1 MNYYF
6 KLSEPSD
13 DDIIETDD
21 YLEHASSKNP
31 DNQLYVFDRV
41 WKDSEG
47 HWRVDLKNTV
57 TGATATRIGIDPKYE
72 GKPLSF
78 NAVKSIVRYALDNHK
93 IAIKDSEV
101 DKIVYTFMRL
111 APQFFAETGRSNYT
125 MNRGGS
131 KNPKKSTSTLAPQYL
146 KHSSESIVLPLQSD
160 VASPR
165 ASFENS
171 QNIVLLYRINNK
183 TNHRVVIRAVG
194 TTSGRFGSGVPKFDP
209 KSYSYDMI
217 RKSIKYSIDTNPSTH
232 TIDESRL
239 DLMTKNSINQINSLL
254 ASRRNNQYANLS
266 HSVTIDSAM
275 CSVVPAGEELAH
287 FGVLGM
293 KWGVRRFQNKD
304 GSLTEEG
311 RSRYGIKKSAYKLQ
325 DKYERRLKAQ
335 SDYAVASSKYK
346 KLIEDAWDDSDPDKR
361 QKAMEEVN
369 KIMMEYMDKN
379 ISDLHEWYMN
389 DDGTVDEKARRY
401 VYLDN
406 VGEDVWSHPYEY
418 IDQMMSIE
426 HPELVSER
434 DKAVKEYHDAAKEEF
449 SKNVPTKEQYIVPSS
464 KSRFGYGDY
473 ANELNKEHIKEHE
486 ARENTKNYYKVNKDN
501 LLENAKKHDYFDMEF
516 LEFNG
521 DLDKN
526 GGKLEGKQLIAA
538 YTRYLD
544 DLIENGRPTKEH
556 YY

>member
-13 DDIIETDD
+13 DDVIETDD
-21 YLEHASSKNP
+21 YLEHAASKNP

-57 TGATATRIGIDPKYE
+57 TGATATKIGIDPKYE

-78 NAVKSIVRYALDNHK
+78 NAVKSTVRYALNNHK

-111 APQFFAETGRSNYT
+111 APQFFTETGRSNYT
-125 MNRGGS
+125 INRGDS
-131 KNPKKSTSTLAPQYL
+131 KNPKKSTSTLPPQYL
-146 KHSSESIVLPLQSD
+146 KHSASYASETPYVNGPNSTVKNLKFVGWDSRFVKTVHGDYTARLQYNYDTVGGANFFIEYYPGYNENEISNKIRSELKEILPD
-160 VASPR
+160 ATVTPAEIR
-165 ASFENS
+165 KGAAFTVEGFRKFENS
-171 QNIVLLYRINNK
+171 LSSSK
-183 TNHRVVIRAVG
+183 
-194 TTSGRFGSGVPKFDP
+194 
-209 KSYSYDMI
+209 KSM
-217 RKSIKYSIDTNPSTH
+217 R
-232 TIDESRL
+232 
-239 DLMTKNSINQINSLL
+239 
-254 ASRRNNQYANLS
+254 

-275 CSVVPAGEELAH
+275 CAVVPTGEELSH
-287 FGVLGM
+287 YGVEGM
-293 KWGVRRFQNKD
+293 KWGIRRYQNKD
-304 GSLTEEG
+304 GTLTDEG
-311 RSRYGIKKSAYKLQ
+311 RARYHVKSSAYKLQ
-325 DKYERRLKAQ
+325 DKYERRLKTQ
-335 SDYAVASSKYK
+335 VDYAVASSKYK
-346 KLIEDAWDDSDPDKR
+346 KLIEDAWDDSDPAKR

-434 DKAVKEYHDAAKEEF
+434 DKATKEYHDAAKEEF
-449 SKNVPTKEQYIVPSS
+449 RKNVPTKEQYITPRS

-486 ARENTKNYYKVNKDN
+486 SRENTKNYYKVNKN
-501 LLENAKKHDYFDMEF
+501 KLLENAKKYDSFDMEF
-516 LEFNG
+516 LESNG
-521 DLDKN
+521 DLGKN
-526 GGKLEGKQLIAA
+526 GEKLEGKQLMAA

-544 DLIENGRPTKEH
+544 DLIENGHPTKEH